1 MGQGTQDINKLT
13 SSATYKPP
21 PYKPS
26 TSAEAAMTE
35 RTLIGVVNQ
44 SPPIDLTIPYSDEWL
59 CGKTI
64 LITGGASGFGEGFF
78 RRWAAAGANV
88 TIADINSKRGSAL
101 VEEVKISTGNPNL
114 HFIPCDVTIWQSQV
128 DMFHQA
134 IKLSPTGGLD
144 AVVANAGVTDAIDPP
159 FFEPHDLSIDTPRPP
174 NLKCLEV
181 NLIGLTYTTY
191 LAQFYLGRNP
201 HSEIVDATA
210 TPGPGRRDR
219 HLLLLGSIAS
229 LGAIPGQPLY
239 GAAKHGVL
247 GLFRSLRSTAVVGG
261 LRINLLCP
269 YFIDTPLLFAGA
281 RILLAGGAMGRPED
295 VVEAGTRMM
304 ADSRIIGRSLVV
316 GPKVKFSQ
324 DNEFQVVPQN
334 DANGVEA
341 AMWEA
346 YAEDFEIVEA
356 FSERFVRLLNGIE
369 RAKGWG
375 GWLVDMCAA
384 VTYPV
389 RNVLGLK
396 KWF

>member
-1 MGQGTQDINKLT
+1 MT
-13 SSATYKPP
+13 SPTTYKPP
-21 PYKPS
+21 
-26 TSAEAAMTE
+26 TSSSLFPPE

-44 SPPIDLTIPYSDEWL
+44 SPPIDLAVPYSDEWL
-59 CGKTI
+59 RGKTI

-78 RRWAAAGANV
+78 RRWATAGANV
-88 TIADINSKRGSAL
+88 IIGDINDKRGKDL
-101 VEEVKISTGNPNL
+101 VEEVRRSTKNVNL
-114 HFIPCDVTIWQSQV
+114 HFIHCDVTIWQSQV
-128 DMFHQA
+128 DMFHLA
-134 IKLSPTGGLD
+134 LKLSPTGGLD
-144 AVVANAGVTDAIDPP
+144 AVVANAGVTDSIDPP
-159 FFEPHDLSIDTPRPP
+159 FFEPHDLSTDTPKPP

-191 LAQFYLGRNP
+191 LAQFYLARNP
-201 HSEIVDATA
+201 HSAIVDATA
-210 TPGPGRRDR
+210 QPGPNRRDR

-281 RILLAGGAMGRPED
+281 RILLAGGAMGNPQD

-304 ADSRIIGRSLVV
+304 ADTRIIGRSLVV
-316 GPKVKFSQ
+316 GPKVKFSK

-334 DANGVEA
+334 DPNGVET

-375 GWLVDMCAA
+375 GWVVDMAGA

-389 RNVLGLK
+389 RNVLGFK

>member
-1 MGQGTQDINKLT
+1 MGQGTQNISKMT
-13 SSATYKPP
+13 SPTTYKPP
-21 PYKPS
+21 

-35 RTLIGVVNQ
+35 RTLVGVVNQ

-59 CGKTI
+59 RAKTI
-64 LITGGASGFGEGFF
+64 LITGGASGLGEGFF

-88 TIADINSKRGSAL
+88 IIGDINDKRGKDL
-101 VEEVKISTGNPNL
+101 VEEVRRSTKNENL
-114 HFIPCDVTIWQSQV
+114 HFIHCDVTIWQSQV

-144 AVVANAGVTDAIDPP
+144 AVVANAGVTDPIDPP
-159 FFEPHDLSIDTPRPP
+159 FFEPHDLSVDTPKPP

-181 NLIGLTYTTY
+181 NLVGLICTTY
-191 LAQFYLGRNP
+191 LAQYYLARNP
-201 HSEIVDATA
+201 NSAIVDANA
-210 TPGPGRRDR
+210 QPGPGRRDR
-219 HLLLLGSIAS
+219 HLLLVGSVAS
-229 LGAIPGQPLY
+229 LGPIPGQPLY

-269 YFIDTPLLFAGA
+269 YFIDTPLLYAGA
-281 RILLAGGAMGRPED
+281 RILLAGGAMGNPSD
-295 VVEAGTRMM
+295 VVEAGTRLM
-304 ADSRIIGRSLVV
+304 ADTRIIGRSLVV
-316 GPKVKFSQ
+316 GPKAKFSK
-324 DNEFQVVPQN
+324 DNEFQMVSQEDP
-334 DANGVEA
+334 NGEEA

-375 GWLVDMCAA
+375 GWIADMAAA

-389 RNVLGLK
+389 RNLLGLK
-396 KWF
+396 

>member
-1 MGQGTQDINKLT
+1 MTT
-13 SSATYKPP
+13 PTTYKPP
-21 PYKPS
+21 
-26 TSAEAAMTE
+26 TSAEAVITE
-35 RTLIGVVNQ
+35 RTLVGVVNQ
-44 SPPIDLTIPYSDEWL
+44 SPPIDLAIPYSDEWL
-59 CGKTI
+59 RDKTI

-88 TIADINSKRGSAL
+88 IIGDINDKRGKAL
-101 VEEVKISTGNPNL
+101 VEEVRRSTKNENL
-114 HFIPCDVTIWQSQV
+114 HFIHCDVTIWQSQV
-128 DMFHQA
+128 DMFHRA
-134 IKLSPTGGLD
+134 IHLSPTSGLD
-144 AVVANAGVTDAIDPP
+144 AVVANAGVTDPIDPP
-159 FFEPHDLSIDTPRPP
+159 FFEPHDLSVDAPKPP

-191 LAQFYLGRNP
+191 LAQYYLARNP
-201 HSEIVDATA
+201 NSAIVDAA
-210 TPGPGRRDR
+210 AQPGPNRRDR

-281 RILLAGGAMGRPED
+281 RILLAGGAMGNPQD

-304 ADSRIIGRSLVV
+304 ADTRIIGRSLVV
-316 GPKVKFSQ
+316 GPKIKFSK
-324 DNEFQVVPQN
+324 DNEFQMVAQN
-334 DANGVEA
+334 DPEGVET

-375 GWLVDMCAA
+375 GWFVDMVAA
-384 VTYPV
+384 VTYPM